1 MENVNRKERN
11 RALEAVIDLPW
22 GAGTKEIIAG
32 GGVQV
37 HLSIF
42 PTPLKHK
49 FLVFLPLFSSLNLI
63 QKSFK
68 HLHNKHLCYLV
79 PWMFSNC
86 IKLTILLW
94 APWPK
99 LSFSSPTIYF
109 AEMSYQESY
118 GSWFTK
124 LSSQTQ
130 MHCCS

>member
-1 MENVNRKERN
+1 MKRCKNVENVNRKEWN

-49 FLVFLPLFSSLNLI
+49 VLVFLPLFSSLNLI

-68 HLHNKHLCYLV
+68 HLHNNHLCYLV
-79 PWMFSNC
+79 P
-86 IKLTILLW
+86 
-94 APWPK
+94 
-99 LSFSSPTIYF
+99 
-109 AEMSYQESY
+109 
-118 GSWFTK
+118 
-124 LSSQTQ
+124 
-130 MHCCS
+130 